1 VRALPR
7 VITFAFLTVI
17 FWSVFNE
24 SSAHGMTGRLF
35 LYLKHGEPANAELPR
50 ILASKKILKPQHS
63 EEPESDLIFFE
74 HIGSFITTHP
84 CSWWSKDRAAGEGV
98 TEGLES
104 GTAMKPPC
112 GDDG

>member
-1 VRALPR
+1 MV
-7 VITFAFLTVI
+7 
-17 FWSVFNE
+17 
-24 SSAHGMTGRLF
+24 
-35 LYLKHGEPANAELPR
+35 
-50 ILASKKILKPQHS
+50 
-63 EEPESDLIFFE
+63 
-74 HIGSFITTHP
+74 TTHP